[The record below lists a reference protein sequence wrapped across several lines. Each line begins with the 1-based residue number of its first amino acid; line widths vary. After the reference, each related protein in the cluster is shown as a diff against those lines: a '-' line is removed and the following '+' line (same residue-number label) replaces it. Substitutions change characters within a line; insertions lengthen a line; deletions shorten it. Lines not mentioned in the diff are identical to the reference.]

1 MSAKPDVLRVAT
13 GVLADHAKRQGQESA
28 PRAER
33 EAREARDAR
42 AEIVAQMQARMRARA
57 VEQRRRSWA
66 ARFAVAAGAILLAL
80 GAGKLATRPSTP
92 LAMRAPASL
101 GIVATGRLLDGAA
114 TAWHDGRP
122 SPVAAGVLASGDRV
136 VTAAG
141 AHAEIALSTGT
152 SVVLAPSADV
162 TFTHVEHAQT
172 FAVTSG
178 GVNARVAKLH
188 QGERFLVR
196 TSDTEVEVRGTVFE
210 VTVVPPDPS
219 CGDGTSTRVAV
230 SEGVVVVRNHGVE
243 TRVAAGERW
252 PAGCVAS
259 APASA
264 PPVTPVAPGAAVG
277 SASACPS
284 ASISNAPSAPSAP
297 DSLAPT
303 APPSVAPPGPLALRN
318 DLFNEAL
325 AAKYRGDLT
334 GALAGFESYLGKFP
348 EGEHAESASVQRM
361 RILAKL
367 DRARAELAARAY
379 LARNPQGFAR
389 EEAEAI
395 VAGSAPKP

>member
-13 GVLADHAKRQGQESA
+13 GVLADHAKRQMPGAA
-28 PRAER
+28 PRGER
-33 EAREARDAR
+33 DMRG
-42 AEIVAQMQARMRARA
+42 EIVAQMQARMQARV
-57 VEQRRRSWA
+57 VEQRRRTWA

-80 GAGKLATRPSTP
+80 GAGKLATRPSTS
-92 LAMRAPASL
+92 LGALVARAPT
-101 GIVATGRLLDGAA
+101 GGEIVATGRLLDGAA

-122 SPVAAGVLASGDRV
+122 SPVAAGFLASGDRV

-162 TFTHVEHAQT
+162 TFTHVERAQT

-210 VTVVPPDPS
+210 VTVVAPDPS

-252 PAGCVAS
+252 PAGCVAT
-259 APASA
+259 
-264 PPVTPVAPGAAVG
+264 PPVIPSAASLAPTA

-284 ASISNAPSAPSAP
+284 TSTATSSAPLSPGAYGAP
-297 DSLAPT
+297 AALAPASA
-303 APPSVAPPGPLALRN
+303 APPAPLALRN

-325 AAKYRGDLT
+325 AAKYRGDLP
-334 GALAGFESYLGKFP
+334 GALAGFESYLAKFP
-348 EGEHAESASVQRM
+348 DGEHVESASVQRM

-367 DRARAELAARAY
+367 DRPRAELAARAY

-389 EEAEAI
+389 EEAEAL
-395 VAGSAPKP
+395 VGASATQP